1 MLLSGRRL
9 RLAVGNG
16 VRAVLS
22 VGKNFRVQMDEQFI
36 VTAQRSVP
44 LCVSHTERPGR
55 SLQRGAESPGRTGR
69 SLEARRSV
77 QSSPGGRDG
86 N

>member
-16 VRAVLS
+16 VTAVLS
-22 VGKNFRVQMDEQFI
+22 VVKNFRVQMDEQFI

-44 LCVSHTERPGR
+44 LCVSHTER
-55 SLQRGAESPGRTGR
+55 SLQRGADSPGRTGR